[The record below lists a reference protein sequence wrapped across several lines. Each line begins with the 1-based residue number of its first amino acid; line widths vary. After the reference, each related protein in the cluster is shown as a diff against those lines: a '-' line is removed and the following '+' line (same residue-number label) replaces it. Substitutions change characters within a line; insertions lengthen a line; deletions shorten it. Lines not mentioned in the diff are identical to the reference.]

1 MKPFARMILAPSLAR
16 EERGECCQCGNVA
29 NGQFQLPMSFSRK
42 ERKGRKERKTKVKLR
57 NPHWLKSLAIHALTL
72 IVATFIGLVIIG
84 NGEAPGLIGTSLWV
98 ALISPLVYPLVG
110 PYMVAFLL
118 VTHIA
123 VLSFLFWGVV
133 IMSYAAYF
141 MLLLGAILEK
151 DRAVRVG
158 LCIVLAVWFIL
169 TLFGL
174 SEWAMYWSV

>member
-1 MKPFARMILAPSLAR
+1 
-16 EERGECCQCGNVA
+16 
-29 NGQFQLPMSFSRK
+29 MSFSRK

-57 NPHWLKSLAIHALTL
+57 NPHWLKSFAIHALTL

>member
-1 MKPFARMILAPSLAR
+1 
-16 EERGECCQCGNVA
+16 
-29 NGQFQLPMSFSRK
+29 MSFSRK

-118 VTHIA
+118 VTHTIE
-123 VLSFLFWGVV
+123 VLNLLFWGVV
-133 IMSYAAYF
+133 IMSYVAYF
-141 MLLLGAILEK
+141 AFLHGAILDK
-151 DRAVRVG
+151 DKYVRVG
-158 LCIVLAVWFIL
+158 CCIVLLAWFVL
-169 TLFGL
+169 TLFGF
-174 SEWAMYWSV
+174 SEWAMF

>member
-1 MKPFARMILAPSLAR
+1 MR
-16 EERGECCQCGNVA
+16 
-29 NGQFQLPMSFSRK
+29 FSRK
-42 ERKGRKERKTKVKLR
+42 ERKGRKERKMKVKLR

-151 DRAVRVG
+151 DRAARVG
-158 LCIVLAVWFIL
+158 LCIVSAVWFIL
-169 TLFGL
+169 TLFGF

>member
-1 MKPFARMILAPSLAR
+1 MKRITP
-16 EERGECCQCGNVA
+16 N
-29 NGQFQLPMSFSRK
+29 
-42 ERKGRKERKTKVKLR
+42 
-57 NPHWLKSLAIHALTL
+57 WLKSLAIHAVALM
-72 IVATFIGLVIIG
+72 VATFIGLVAIG
-84 NGEAPGLIGTSLWV
+84 NEEAPGLICTSLWV

-151 DRAVRVG
+151 DKYVRVG
-158 LCIVLAVWFIL
+158 CCIVLSAWFVL
-169 TLFGL
+169 TLFGF
-174 SEWAMYWSV
+174 SEWAMFWSV